1 MAESDVLPP
10 GIRDLAVLPEH
21 HGPRTWKHLF
31 LPDGV
36 KQRLLNQAVF
46 SLLHRRELNG
56 ERIALQGLIVLVG
69 PPGTGKTTAARGL
82 ANSAARSLSS
92 HGGTTFVEIDPHA
105 LPSDLLGESQRNV
118 SQLLGETIPEYAARR
133 PFTIVMVDE
142 VEAFAVRRSSASFET
157 NPADL
162 HRATDAVLTGFDQLS
177 SSLPNVLFLV
187 TTNFPDAVDEALL
200 SRADMVVPF
209 SLPDVGA
216 VHMILRD
223 TLDEL
228 GGRWNELRVLRDDER
243 LVDVAKVCDGLDGRQ
258 LRKLVTAAFT
268 YRDETAVDPATLTI
282 EDLLQAAQDF
292 AAGSDVLWGTGRS

>member
-10 GIRDLAVLPEH
+10 GISDVAVLPEH
-21 HGPRTWKHLF
+21 HGSRNWTHLF
-31 LPDGV
+31 LPDGL
-36 KQRLLNQAVF
+36 KQRLVNQAVF
-46 SLLHRRELNG
+46 SLLYRAELNTDRVG
-56 ERIALQGLIVLVG
+56 LQGLIVLVG

-82 ANSAARSLSS
+82 ANSAARALSKKGS
-92 HGGTTFVEIDPHA
+92 TTLVEIDPHA

-118 SQLLGETIPEYAARR
+118 AQLFSETIPEYAARR
-133 PFTIVMVDE
+133 PFTVVMVDE

-177 SSLPNVLFLV
+177 EALPNVLFVV

-209 SLPDVGA
+209 TLPDQDA
-216 VHMILRD
+216 IYMILRD

-228 GGRWNELRVLRDDER
+228 GGRWNELRALRDDDR
-243 LVDVAKVCDGLDGRQ
+243 LREVAKVCDGLDGRQ
-258 LRKLVTAAFT
+258 LRKLVTTAFT
-268 YRDETAVDPATLTI
+268 FREEAALNPASLTLD
-282 EDLLQAAQDF
+282 DLLDAGRDAV
-292 AAGSDVLWGTGRS
+292 AGSQLIGRT